1 MSGRFQMSVERK
13 RLSII
18 VPAFDCEAYLEECL
32 ESVLS
37 QLPPDCELVVVDDG
51 SRDATPDMLK
61 DLAGKQ
67 DNLRI
72 LLREHGGVSAAR
84 NAGLDAAQGDYVA
97 FLDCDDCLYPG
108 FLSRS
113 LPLLERG
120 GDLFI
125 FGFERV
131 WLCDPSEVCSLPNA
145 AYPSVSDFAD
155 EFIRTRRML
164 IYSACNKFYRR
175 DVIDALPLRF
185 EEGASFGEDRLFNY
199 RYLTRCTSVETREE
213 LMFRYIQRGE
223 HSLSSGRIP
232 DFGNVLT
239 RLNEEKIECFL
250 ALSKGTSEEERRI
263 FVQEC
268 RADVEKA
275 LADHAEQ

>member
-1 MSGRFQMSVERK
+1 MARR

-37 QLPPDCELVVVDDG
+37 QLPSDCELVVVDDG
-51 SRDATPDMLK
+51 SADATPGMLEA
-61 DLAGKQ
+61 LAGMR

-72 LLREHGGVSAAR
+72 LLREHQGVSGAR
-84 NAGLDAAQGDYVA
+84 NAGLDAAQGEYVA

-108 FLSRS
+108 FLSRG

-120 GDLFI
+120 GDLCI

-131 WLCDPSEVCSLPNA
+131 WLSGSSEICSLPNA

-155 EFIRTRRML
+155 EFIRTQRML

-175 DVIDALPLRF
+175 DVIDAMSLRF
-185 EEGASFGEDRLFNY
+185 ERGVSFGEDRLFNY
-199 RYLTRCTSVETREE
+199 RYLTRCANVETRAE
-213 LMFRYIQRGE
+213 LMFRYIQRSE
-223 HSLSSGRIP
+223 HSLSSGRVP
-232 DFGNVLT
+232 DFGDVLT
-239 RLNEEKIECFL
+239 RLNEEKLECFL
-250 ALSKGTSEEERRI
+250 SLSKGTSEEERRL
-263 FVQEC
+263 FVQGC
-268 RADVEKA
+268 REDVAKA